1 MHSLKKA
8 NKDLM
13 AKVNLRQTSLSHV
26 SQSYTS
32 QLYQNAQ
39 VNQDMKVLLVLSKNT
54 ELFQRNWITKLEVKF
69 NEREKKMKRLENKLQ

>member
-1 MHSLKKA
+1 
-8 NKDLM
+8 M